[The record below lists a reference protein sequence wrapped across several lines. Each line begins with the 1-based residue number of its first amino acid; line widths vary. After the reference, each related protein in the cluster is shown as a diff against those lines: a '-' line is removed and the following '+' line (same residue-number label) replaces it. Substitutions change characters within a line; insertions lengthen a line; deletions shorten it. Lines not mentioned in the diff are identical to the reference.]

1 MKNITFENLKKALK
15 KREEENYA
23 RLREEIIKL
32 RDNIEHFLTVFFEST
47 ASKAQ
52 TNYQGLEM
60 Y

>member
-1 MKNITFENLKKALK
+1 MKNKTFENLKKALK

-23 RLREEIIKL
+23 RLREEILKL
-32 RDNIEHFLTVFFEST
+32 RNNIEHFLTVFFEST
-47 ASKAQ
+47 SGKAQ

>member
-23 RLREEIIKL
+23 RLREEILKL
-32 RDNIEHFLTVFFEST
+32 RDNIEHFLEVFFEST